1 MKPDLSPYLAFDG
14 CARDA
19 LEFYATVLGG
29 EPVIETYGDFRPDV
43 AAENQDLVLYGVLR
57 SPHGFIIR
65 ATDVLPNEELRIGNN
80 HYLCLNGDDQDL
92 LQPCWNLLAE
102 SASAITVP
110 LEQAPWGDLY
120 GQLVDQFGII
130 WQINIGDSP

>member
-29 EPVIETYGDFRPDV
+29 KPVIETYGDFRPDV

-57 SPHGFIIR
+57 FIR
-65 ATDVLPNEELRIGNN
+65 SSAQSARV
-80 HYLCLNGDDQDL
+80 HYSRNRR
-92 LQPCWNLLAE
+92 
-102 SASAITVP
+102 SS
-110 LEQAPWGDLY
+110 
-120 GQLVDQFGII
+120 
-130 WQINIGDSP
+130 